1 MVYKF
6 RKNKIEQN
14 KKTKIT
20 SRKIGEKPQ
29 TRMVNRNFAS
39 APSKEKNNTSLQ
51 LYKDELQE
59 DSKKQ
64 QKRIK
69 SLYEKGKI
77 SYNQLT
83 NATNII
89 ISNDSCCITLIT
101 LLESFEF
108 ESQLQFESIMENI
121 RKTIFTL
128 KTDLMQ
134 NLKTE
139 LGQEVPIGFGV

>member
-1 MVYKF
+1 ME
-6 RKNKIEQN
+6 KNNE
-14 KKTKIT
+14 TKIVNRT
-20 SRKIGEKPQ
+20 IGEKPQ
-29 TRMVNRNFAS
+29 TRMANRNFAS
-39 APSKEKNNTSLQ
+39 APSKEKIIQTIE
-51 LYKDELQE
+51 LYKDELSE

-69 SLYEKGKI
+69 FLYEKGKI
-77 SYNQLT
+77 SYEQLT
-83 NATNII
+83 NATNMI

-121 RKTIFTL
+121 RKTISTL

-139 LGQEVPIGFGV
+139 LGREVPIGFGV

>member
-1 MVYKF
+1 MKE
-6 RKNKIEQN
+6 KIMED
-14 KKTKIT
+14 KKETKIVNRT
-20 SRKIGEKPQ
+20 IGEKPQ
-29 TRMVNRNFAS
+29 TRVVNRNFTS
-39 APSKEKNNTSLQ
+39 TPSKEKITQ
-51 LYKDELQE
+51 TIKLYKDELSE

-64 QKRIK
+64 QKRIQF
-69 SLYEKGKI
+69 LYEKGKI
-77 SYNQLT
+77 SYDQLT
-83 NATNII
+83 IATNMI

-121 RKTIFTL
+121 RKTISTL

-139 LGQEVPIGFGV
+139 LGREVPIGFGA